1 MPRTLVAASC
11 PSHPSK
17 ALVPPLVAAVR
28 PLSGDGDRHTRDF
41 HGRDGDRRDASVGT
55 ARAGPCTD
63 PRRSDGTMTTYLVN
77 HLRVPGLPK
86 PQNLEYLAKVEA
98 TDRATARR
106 WYASPEYQD
115 ILGLRTDNAVSD
127 LVLVDPVAPDVTSAG
142 WARQIRAALAA
153 DPDPA
158 VRGTDTS
165 EEQP

>member
-1 MPRTLVAASC
+1 
-11 PSHPSK
+11 
-17 ALVPPLVAAVR
+17 
-28 PLSGDGDRHTRDF
+28 
-41 HGRDGDRRDASVGT
+41 
-55 ARAGPCTD
+55 
-63 PRRSDGTMTTYLVN
+63 MTTYLVN

-98 TDRATARR
+98 TFLPYGGKWLVLDGDVEVLEGAWPGSVVLMEFPDRATARR
-106 WYASPEYQD
+106 WYDSPEYQD

-127 LVLVDPVAPDVTSAG
+127 LVLVDPVAPDFTSAA

-153 DPDPA
+153 DPGPA